1 VIHRWALLF
10 LLLAL
15 LAGAFL
21 PAQRKAKHP
30 IRNTAAVPDNRKAIE
45 ELHRRDIA
53 ASLAYDVEA
62 LASLW
67 TDDMVSLPP
76 GHPPI
81 VGREANRAFLD
92 KGRQESAKYD
102 ILSYNQQWQEVREVG
117 EYAFEWG
124 TISTR
129 TREVTSGKERAVT
142 FNAMRVL
149 KREADG
155 AWRVHRT
162 LWNEQ

>member
-1 VIHRWALLF
+1 MLF
-10 LLLAL
+10 LWVSLL
-15 LAGAFL
+15 GATEL
-21 PAQRKAKHP
+21 PAQHQRKRPTPPA
-30 IRNTAAVPDNRKAIE
+30 AAVADNRKAIE

-53 ASLAYDVEA
+53 ATLAYDVEA

-92 KGRQESAKYD
+92 KGRQESARYD
-102 ILSYNQQWQEVREVG
+102 ILSYTQQWQEVREVG

-129 TREVTSGKERAVT
+129 TREVTSGKESAVT

-162 LWNEQ
+162 LWNER